1 MWTSSTVGAVGLTCN
16 QRLRGRRRL
25 AEQSLALLILVA
37 IVAGGRRHVV
47 GDRRGGRCGRRGKY
61 QRCRDSGVIRVT
73 ERVAGVA
80 DIAGIGHRRWWKRG
94 RRGRF
99 GGCRRCWDSDPVQ
112 VPECVPHIA
121 GVCHRLS
128 VRDDVGLMIGDLG
141 LRIVHLAL
149 WITGLL
155 LRIGDLRLTI
165 GAGLTQEVGKESKLG
180 VGNPRRRI
188 GGQASLILA
197 HEPLQDN
204 GAYSVLRVGKGPC
217 LMVDGAPGC
226 GAGDTMLSD
235 YVVAGI
241 QTARTVGIAV
251 CRLCGAAG
259 SPRVAVLRSR
269 NRTLIFGLQ
278 V

>member
-1 MWTSSTVGAVGLTCN
+1 MWTSSTVGAVGLICN
-16 QRLRGRRRL
+16 QRLQGRRHL

-112 VPECVPHIA
+112 APECVPHIA

-128 VRDDVGLMIGDLG
+128 VSDDVGLMIGDLG
-141 LRIVHLAL
+141 
-149 WITGLL
+149 
-155 LRIGDLRLTI
+155 LTI

-188 GGQASLILA
+188 GGQASLFLA

-241 QTARTVGIAV
+241 QPARTVGIAV